1 MSLSKSYDWFLIYKD
16 ETKTEND
23 ATNHL
28 LAGRQT
34 LKSFKVT
41 TRSQE
46 YILKCQLVYKLW

>member
-28 LAGRQT
+28 LVGRQT

-41 TRSQE
+41 TRSQD